1 MSPAEAG
8 RAEPPAIMQSASEG
22 NSKPAM
28 SLAEA
33 VWVDPGRMSGT
44 PCFRGTRV
52 PVEQLFD
59 WLADGV
65 GLDAFLEEFEVDR
78 RAAEAVLR
86 TGCSAVCNEAVK
98 RQQSLAMSNEPG
110 TAGKFAAK
118 LAARDMEPIRKY
130 FRERNRA
137 S

>member
-1 MSPAEAG
+1 
-8 RAEPPAIMQSASEG
+8 MQSFLTG
-22 NSKPAM
+22 NSTEPM
-28 SLAEA
+28 SLEEA

-52 PVEQLFD
+52 PVQQLFD

-65 GLDAFLEEFEVDR
+65 ELDQFLEDFEVDP

-86 TGCSAVCNEAVK
+86 EGCSAVC
-98 RQQSLAMSNEPG
+98 
-110 TAGKFAAK
+110 T
-118 LAARDMEPIRKY
+118 AARKNPDCATR
-130 FRERNRA
+130 